1 MKLLV
6 GAVLLWVLTAAAIKV
21 GRPLIARNA
30 IDLAELRLGKD
41 GWPEYYDGKSGR
53 YIGKQA
59 RKHQTW
65 SVAGYVVAKMLL
77 ENPTNLSIIA
87 LGADKKIKP
96 ALRKS
101 SSESDINSSIG
112 KIQVFP

>member
-21 GRPLIARNA
+21 GRPNIAKNA
-30 IDLAELRLGKD
+30 IKCAELRLGKD
-41 GWPEYYDGKSGR
+41 GWPEYYDGKSGQ

-59 RKHQTW
+59 RKRQTW

-77 ENPTNLSIIA
+77 ENPTHLSIIA
-87 LGADKKIKP
+87 PGADKKIKP
-96 ALRKS
+96 SLRRAS
-101 SSESDINSSIG
+101 
-112 KIQVFP
+112 F